1 MAEPSSTQPAGGKT
15 PFVGV
20 STGTLIKGA
29 LASVVGMGLFFWG
42 KSGGHGPI
50 AMGPG
55 FVQVLGLIIALYGV
69 ATLTAS
75 TWTRRRL
82 KLSKAERAQWLPK
95 LAPRKEEL
103 LERMAKGEPVRSIAD
118 ELQRDEGVPDHV
130 TLRYIIE
137 IGQEATGSATPGRTT

>member
-1 MAEPSSTQPAGGKT
+1 MAQPSSTPTPAERAS

-20 STGTLIKGA
+20 STATLIRGA
-29 LASVVGMGLFFWG
+29 AACLVGMALFFWG
-42 KSGGHGPI
+42 RSGGHGPI

-82 KLSKAERAQWLPK
+82 KLTRDERARWGPK
-95 LAPRKEEL
+95 LAPRKDEL
-103 LERMAKGEPVRSIAD
+103 LERMASGEPVRAIAD
-118 ELQRDEGVPDHV
+118 DLSDGQGIPADV

-137 IGQEATGSATPGRTT
+137 IGRQVVDRDRR